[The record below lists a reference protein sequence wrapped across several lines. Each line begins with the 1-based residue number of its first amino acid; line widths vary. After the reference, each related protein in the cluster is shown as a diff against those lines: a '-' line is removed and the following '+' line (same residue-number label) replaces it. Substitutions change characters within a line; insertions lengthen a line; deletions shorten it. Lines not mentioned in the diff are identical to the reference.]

1 MQTAEINKQ
10 TKSAHKKIL
19 NRRSLF
25 EKYGMLFIFIVIF
38 AACSIVSPYFLKVK
52 NLLNVSRQV
61 SIIGIIS
68 VGMTF
73 VIISGGIDLSV
84 GSMLAFST
92 LIVAGLKTLGPL
104 LSLVIALLL
113 SATAGVVNGL
123 IVTKGKVQPFIV
135 TLGMMTILVGVGL
148 TYSQGHPL
156 IGINDSLL
164 FIGQG
169 TVGPIPVQTILFAFV
184 ALFGAVLL
192 NYTRIG
198 RYIFAIGGN
207 QEGSRLSGIAVDR
220 VKIIVYML
228 CGLLSGFA
236 GAIMSAHLNIGEA
249 NLGKGLEL
257 DAIAAVVVGGTSL
270 SGGQG
275 SIGGT
280 VIGVL
285 IIGMINNFLNLMN
298 VPGYS
303 QQIVKGVIIV
313 GAVLIQSVQSSKRR

>member
-1 MQTAEINKQ
+1 MNTQ
-10 TKSAHKKIL
+10 SADKKATHKKML
-19 NRRSLF
+19 RRSHLF
-25 EKYGMLFIFIVIF
+25 EKYGMLIIFVVIF
-38 AACSIVSPYFLKVK
+38 VACSIASPYFLKVR

-68 VGMTF
+68 IGMTF
-73 VIISGGIDLSV
+73 VIIIGGIDLSV
-84 GSMLAFST
+84 GSMLALST
-92 LIVAGLKTLGPL
+92 LIVAGMKVYGAVPSL
-104 LSLVIALLL
+104 LLALVI
-113 SATAGVVNGL
+113 TAAAGAVTGV
-123 IVTKGKVQPFIV
+123 IITKGKVQPFIV
-135 TLGMMTILVGVGL
+135 TLGMMTILVGIGL
-148 TYSQGHPL
+148 TYSEGHPL
-156 IGINDSLL
+156 IGINEKLL

-169 TVGPIPVQTILFAFV
+169 EVGPVPVQTILFAVV
-184 ALFGAVLL
+184 AIIGAVIL

-220 VKIIVYML
+220 VKIIVYTL
-228 CGLLSGFA
+228 SGALSGFA

-249 NLGKGLEL
+249 NLGSGLEL

-285 IIGMINNFLNLMN
+285 IIGMINNFLNLIN
-298 VPGYS
+298 VPGYT
-303 QQIVKGVIIV
+303 QKIVKGVIIV
-313 GAVLIQSVQSSKRR
+313 GAVLIQSVQSSRRK